1 MALSV
6 ETEIGALYRLD
17 ESLMERMM
25 LPSTAGTKP
34 IASSRL
40 SIQRRMHPEIA
51 DIMRATLYPYLE
63 VSYSLIMAAMVV
75 LMIMDTGPRVD
86 LKSYHSSCNGR
97 SRLVARSPNARR
109 RARSSIVYGKVVFQ
123 RV

>member
-6 ETEIGALYRLD
+6 ETENGALYRLD

-63 VSYSLIMAAMVV
+63 VSFSLNMAAIVV
-75 LMIMDTGPRVD
+75 LMIINTGPRVD
-86 LKSYHSSCNGR
+86 LESYHSSCNGR
-97 SRLVARSPNARR
+97 SRLVA
-109 RARSSIVYGKVVFQ
+109 
-123 RV
+123 

>member
-25 LPSTAGTKP
+25 LPSTAGTEP

-63 VSYSLIMAAMVV
+63 VSYSFTTAAIIV
-75 LMIMDTGPRVD
+75 LMIMDIGPRVD
-86 LKSYHSSCNGR
+86 LESYHSSCNGR
-97 SRLVARSPNARR
+97 SRLVA
-109 RARSSIVYGKVVFQ
+109 
-123 RV
+123 

>member
-1 MALSV
+1 MALSM

-34 IASSRL
+34 IDSSRL

-51 DIMRATLYPYLE
+51 DLMRATLYPYLE
-63 VSYSLIMAAMVV
+63 VSCSLTRATIIVFI
-75 LMIMDTGPRVD
+75 LMDIGSRVN
-86 LKSYHSSCNGR
+86 LESYHSSCNGR
-97 SRLVARSPNARR
+97 SRLVA
-109 RARSSIVYGKVVFQ
+109 
-123 RV
+123 

>member
-6 ETEIGALYRLD
+6 ETEVGALYRLD

-51 DIMRATLYPYLE
+51 EIMRATLYPYLE
-63 VSYSLIMAAMVV
+63 VSYFLTTAAITV
-75 LMIMDTGPRVD
+75 LMTMDTGPRVD
-86 LKSYHSSCNGR
+86 LESYYSSCNGR
-97 SRLVARSPNARR
+97 SRLVA
-109 RARSSIVYGKVVFQ
+109 
-123 RV
+123 